1 MTRRFAPDR
10 CSKIRTPNY
19 GQVWTASRVSSPGFC
34 RPQNVL
40 ANCTL
45 KHHMWHPASYA
56 PIIPS
61 RQPFWGLADAP
72 RSAAFLRTS
81 ANITIG
87 PTPWRRDGL
96 EVVDSSRSI
105 YYQCLH
111 DLQEAWR
118 TWDKQWHF
126 VPKSIYCTFVMC
138 LYFCATGIVFTNS
151 CNQLWRKI
159 TIALENVEAPS
170 HVNAADLFFQTGTM
184 RNRKFNNRVQ
194 QLLDHLRRI
203 GKTISR
209 VLTSTGFL
217 KFSLI

>member
-1 MTRRFAPDR
+1 MTISPTALPLLHTDRPKAPVAHLLNDYLLNATRLITTLLSLIYYMTSRFAPDC
-10 CSKIRTPNY
+10 CSKIRIPNY

-61 RQPFWGLADAP
+61 RQPFWGLADVP
-72 RSAAFLRTS
+72 RSAAFLGTS

-105 YYQCLH
+105 YYECLL
-111 DLQEAWR
+111 DLQEA
-118 TWDKQWHF
+118 
-126 VPKSIYCTFVMC
+126 
-138 LYFCATGIVFTNS
+138 
-151 CNQLWRKI
+151 
-159 TIALENVEAPS
+159 
-170 HVNAADLFFQTGTM
+170 
-184 RNRKFNNRVQ
+184 
-194 QLLDHLRRI
+194 
-203 GKTISR
+203 
-209 VLTSTGFL
+209 
-217 KFSLI
+217 